1 MEASV
6 AGGEAAQGE
15 TQEAQEQQQQ
25 SGFDPAP
32 LLEGFE
38 AMRGEIEQMRS
49 AMSASQQQEGA
60 GEEQAPGVDF
70 SWLDALEGDGG
81 DGGEGLEGLTPAEL
95 RSHMEAVVEQARAE
109 GARAAQPALDAVQ
122 EMRIQQQ
129 AAALVQEFPAIG
141 EPETAQNVV
150 QGAGELAAVIGQEV
164 GLPEQTVQLLANS
177 PALWRAVFMA
187 ANAADLAQR
196 QDGAEQGH
204 AHLEG
209 GGSRPAQ
216 QQVDPAQQIVD
227 SGRKSVLP
235 WS

>member
-6 AGGEAAQGE
+6 AGGEAAQQG
-15 TQEAQEQQQQ
+15 EAQEGQEQQAQQ
-25 SGFDPAP
+25 FDPAP
-32 LLEGFE
+32 LLQGFE
-38 AMRGEIEQMRS
+38 AMRGELEQMRS
-49 AMSASQQQEGA
+49 TMAASQQQDGQ
-60 GEEQAPGVDF
+60 EEQPAEMDF
-70 SWLDALEGDGG
+70 SWLDDLAGG
-81 DGGEGLEGLTPAEL
+81 DAAGGLDTESL
-95 RSHMEAVVEQARAE
+95 RTHMADIVEQARAE

-150 QGAGELAAVIGQEV
+150 QGAGELAAVIGHEV
-164 GLPEQTVQLLANS
+164 GLPEQTVQMLANS

-209 GGSRPAQ
+209 GGSRPAPGE
-216 QQVDPAQQIVD
+216 VDPAQLIET

>member
-6 AGGEAAQGE
+6 AGEAAQQG
-15 TQEAQEQQQQ
+15 EAQEGQAEQQAQQQ
-25 SGFDPAP
+25 DLAP
-32 LLEGFE
+32 LLQGFE
-38 AMRGEIEQMRS
+38 AMRGELEQMRS
-49 AMSASQQQEGA
+49 QLPQQEQQQAEA
-60 GEEQAPGVDF
+60 EPEIDF

-81 DGGEGLEGLTPAEL
+81 EDGTGLGGLNPAEL
-95 RSHMEAVVEQARAE
+95 RSHMESMVEQAKAE

-129 AAALVQEFPAIG
+129 ARELVNEFPAIG

-150 QGAGELAAVIGQEV
+150 QGASELAAVIGQEV
-164 GLPEQTVQLLANS
+164 GLPEQTVQMLANS

-187 ANAADLAQR
+187 ANAADLAGQ

-209 GGSRPAQ
+209 GGSRPSA
-216 QQVDPAQQIVD
+216 QQVDPAQQIET